1 MNDDDDID
9 AWPAGKPFTAPP
21 DFAARITAL
30 ARVSPQLQ
38 ERSWTFRPWQWASL
52 GAVAGLGALQLCGFV
67 FVAFVAAGAN

>member
-1 MNDDDDID
+1 MNDDDID
-9 AWPAGKPFTAPP
+9 AWLTGQPLAAPP

-30 ARVSPQLQ
+30 ARVTPQLQ
-38 ERSWTFRPWQWASL
+38 ERSRAFRPWQWATL